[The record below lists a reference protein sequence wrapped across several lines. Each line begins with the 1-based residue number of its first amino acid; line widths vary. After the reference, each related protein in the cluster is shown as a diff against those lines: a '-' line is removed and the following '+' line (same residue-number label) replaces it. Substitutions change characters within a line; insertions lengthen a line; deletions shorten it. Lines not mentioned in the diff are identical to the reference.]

1 MKEKVLIFIPY
12 QDTDNFYS
20 DGIMTREYAMLYL
33 LWDSGYRKIINI
45 KKPITWLDKK
55 RYKINE

>member
-20 DGIMTREYAMLYL
+20 DGILTREYAILYL
-33 LWDSGYRKIINI
+33 LWSNGYKKIINI
-45 KKPITWLDKK
+45 KKPRTWLDKK
-55 RYKINE
+55 RYFIYA